1 MPSPSSLDL
10 IRGMVEAAIC
20 FSPLR
25 VGGRVGLSAQW
36 IDHLFKVAC
45 SGPGVS
51 HIRSF
56 LATSDTLSM
65 VPLYEI
71 AITDRLASTAASYL
85 LSCFT
90 VTLPVMYTDL
100 VCYDLMPL

>member
-1 MPSPSSLDL
+1 M
-10 IRGMVEAAIC
+10 
-20 FSPLR
+20 
-25 VGGRVGLSAQW
+25 
-36 IDHLFKVAC
+36 FKVAG

-71 AITDRLASTAASYL
+71 AITDRLVSTVASYL

-90 VTLPVMYTDL
+90 VTLTVMYTDL